1 MVDGSSGSSVVAV
14 VSLRAAAT
22 YAHIC
27 TRVRPRSL
35 ALAAY
40 FSLSLAD
47 YTIIKFSRAL
57 SRAHRL
63 RPHTHTHTHT
73 CTPTPVAHT
82 FNATNRE
89 HDTRYDPL
97 HTHTRHTCARVVA
110 HSHSLYSR
118 YRGAPATGG
127 NHRDIKRA
135 ASRPNTRSS
144 SRWPTLSTTG
154 PVVLVVDSSRL

>member
-22 YAHIC
+22 YAHIS

-63 RPHTHTHTHT
+63 RPHTHTHTHARQHPSR
-73 CTPTPVAHT
+73 TPSMRPTANMT
-82 FNATNRE
+82 
-89 HDTRYDPL
+89 
-97 HTHTRHTCARVVA
+97 
-110 HSHSLYSR
+110 
-118 YRGAPATGG
+118 PATILYTHIHVTHARASSLTVTRCIVAIAVHRPPAAIIAISSARLQDQTPAAVAGG
-127 NHRDIKRA
+127 QLCLPRV
-135 ASRPNTRSS
+135 P
-144 SRWPTLSTTG
+144 WY
-154 PVVLVVDSSRL
+154 